1 MHVYQL
7 TKIQTIKTS
16 RCIGNRSE
24 IMKKIF
30 LILMTLLSC
39 QLSIAQLQIE
49 SSGKAK
55 SASEYQKDATHIV
68 KLEDGYYYGCL
79 DYECTKYN
87 LYGKQYIVYLYLGDN
102 AAEIQQSANTLK
114 SWFEGAKNDEYIYVT
129 NPNGQKVCIY
139 KFNANMYCSYGTD
152 AHCKATR
159 LKYGAD
165 MTAALTGL
173 SYKSKEGRDVLMG
186 NIEFGEHKLTTFFGF
201 KKEFLKEASAFKDP
215 GQVNE
220 EYKKEIIAELPKIKK
235 LYSDKGLLESVVY
248 TTYKEYANQK
258 INSTLEEDWKN
269 LAQIQTLLVSL
280 VKGKHTISIESI
292 ESELN
297 AVETIEERVALLLNY

>member
-1 MHVYQL
+1 M
-7 TKIQTIKTS
+7 
-16 RCIGNRSE
+16 
-24 IMKKIF
+24 M
-30 LILMTLLSC
+30 LLSC

-79 DYECTKYN
+79 DYECSKYS
-87 LYGKQYIVYLYLGDN
+87 LYGKQYVVYLYLGNN
-102 AAEIQQSANTLK
+102 ASEIQQSAITLK
-114 SWFEGAKNDEYIYVT
+114 NWFEGAKNDEYIYVT

-159 LKYGAD
+159 LKFGAD

-201 KKEFLKEASAFKDP
+201 KKEFLKEANAFKDP
-215 GQVNE
+215 GQVKE
-220 EYKKEIIAELPKIKK
+220 EYKKEIIAWLPKIKK

-248 TTYKEYANQK
+248 ATYKEYANQK
-258 INSTLEEDWKN
+258 INSNLEEDWKN
-269 LAQIQTLLVSL
+269 LEQLQNLLESL
-280 VKGKHTISIESI
+280 AKGTSTISIQE
-292 ESELN
+292 
-297 AVETIEERVALLLNY
+297 VETELTKVETLEEKVSILLKY